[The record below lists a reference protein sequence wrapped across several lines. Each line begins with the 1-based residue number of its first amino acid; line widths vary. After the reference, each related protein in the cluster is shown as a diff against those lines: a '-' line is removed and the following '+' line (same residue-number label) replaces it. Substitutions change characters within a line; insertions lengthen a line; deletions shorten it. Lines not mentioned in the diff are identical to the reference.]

1 MFLVT
6 MIIYI
11 CQLINVYSS
20 LCGILQQTIPYTR
33 IGIPL
38 RYIPTGDGYV
48 RAPGQ

>member
-33 IGIPL
+33 IGITLPS
-38 RYIPTGDGYV
+38 IPTGEGSV
-48 RAPGQ
+48 ELMN